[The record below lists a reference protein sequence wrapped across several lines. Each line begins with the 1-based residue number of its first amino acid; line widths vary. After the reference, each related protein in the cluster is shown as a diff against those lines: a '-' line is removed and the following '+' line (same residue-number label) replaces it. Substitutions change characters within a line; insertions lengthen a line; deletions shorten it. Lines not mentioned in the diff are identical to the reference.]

1 MRIIELCKELINM
14 ELTVVK
20 ESKDLIMTFVKEI
33 LNDKVVYETRRIRN
47 LKVDALP
54 EDLHEVA
61 LKIAAISEQDGGEI
75 KVQDVSS
82 IDVL

>member
-1 MRIIELCKELINM
+1 M

-61 LKIAAISEQDGGEI
+61 LKIAAISEQEGGEI

>member
-1 MRIIELCKELINM
+1 MAI
-14 ELTVVK
+14 TVVQ

-33 LNDKVVYETRRIRN
+33 KNEQVVYETRRIRN
-47 LKVDALP
+47 LKVDSLP

-61 LKIAAISEQDGGEI
+61 LKITALSEQEGGEI

-82 IDVL
+82 IETI